1 MSNQPPYGG
10 YQGGGYPPPSAPG
23 GKTKTLGLDYSVAGL
38 LAYLPI
44 CCINV
49 ICSIIWLASEP
60 RENKVLRFHAMQS
73 LLLVAVAIIVGIVF
87 WILGLALAVGTPD
100 AGGAVGAGG
109 GILLFLVQLVISGV
123 LLILDIVAMIKA
135 YQGQIWKIPVI
146 GDIADKNT

>member
-10 YQGGGYPPPSAPG
+10 YQGGGYPPPG
-23 GKTKTLGLDYSVAGL
+23 GKTKTLGLDYGVAGL

-60 RENKVLRFHAMQS
+60 KENKVLRFHAMQS
-73 LLLVAVAIIVGIVF
+73 LLLVGACIVIGIVF
-87 WILGLALAVGTPD
+87 WILGFALAVGTPD
-100 AGGAVGAGG
+100 AVGFGGSM
-109 GILLFLVQLVISGV
+109 LLLLLQLVVGGV
-123 LLILDIVAMIKA
+123 VLILDIVAMVKA
-135 YQGQIWKIPVI
+135 YQRQIWKIPII

>member
-10 YQGGGYPPPSAPG
+10 YQGGGYPPPSAPV
-23 GKTKTLGLDYSVAGL
+23 GKTRTLGLDYSVAGL

-60 RENKVLRFHAMQS
+60 KENKVLRFHAMQS
-73 LLLVAVAIIVGIVF
+73 LLLVGVAIVLGVVF
-87 WILGLALAVGTPD
+87 GILGSILTVGAPDAVG
-100 AGGAVGAGG
+100 VGG
-109 GILLFLVQLVISGV
+109 GLFLGLLQIVCSGV
-123 LLILDIVAMIKA
+123 ILIVDIVAMVKA

>member
-10 YQGGGYPPPSAPG
+10 YQGGGYPPPSSPG
-23 GKTKTLGLDYSVAGL
+23 GKTKTLGLDYGVAGL

-60 RENKVLRFHAMQS
+60 KENKVLRFHAMQS
-73 LLLVAVAIIVGIVF
+73 LLLVGVCIVLGIVF
-87 WILGLALAVGTPD
+87 WILGFALAVGTPD
-100 AGGAVGAGG
+100 AVGFGGSM
-109 GILLFLVQLVISGV
+109 LLLLVQLVVGGIV
-123 LLILDIVAMIKA
+123 LILDIVAMVKA
-135 YQGQIWKIPVI
+135 YQQQIWKIPVI

>member
-1 MSNQPPYGG
+1 MSYQPPYGG
-10 YQGGGYPPPSAPG
+10 LT

-49 ICSIIWLASEP
+49 ITSIIWLVSEP
-60 RENKVLRFHAMQS
+60 KENKVLRFHALQS
-73 LLLVAVAIIVGIVF
+73 LLLVGVCIIVGVVF
-87 WILGLALAVGTPD
+87 WILGFVLAVGASQSAT
-100 AGGAVGAGG
+100 VGVGG
-109 GILLFLVQLVISGV
+109 GFLLLLIELVVSGV
-123 LLILDIVAMIKA
+123 IFIVDIVALVKA

>member
-44 CCINV
+44 CCINL

-60 RENKVLRFHAMQS
+60 KDNKVLRFHAMQS
-73 LLLVAVAIIVGIVF
+73 LLMNGVLVVLIVVY
-87 WILGLALAVGTPD
+87 WILSAVLVVGTPD
-100 AGGAVGAGG
+100 AVGFGGSL
-109 GILLFLVQLVISGV
+109 ILS
-123 LLILDIVAMIKA
+123 LLIFIVLGIWLIVDIIAMVKA

>member
-10 YQGGGYPPPSAPG
+10 YQGGGYPPPSSPG

-60 RENKVLRFHAMQS
+60 KENKVLRFHAMQS
-73 LLLVAVAIIVGIVF
+73 LLLVGAAIIIGVVF
-87 WILGLALAVGTPD
+87 WILAIVLAVGTPD
-100 AGGAVGAGG
+100 AVG
-109 GILLFLVQLVISGV
+109 GIGNLFLFLLQILVSGV
-123 LLILDIVAMIKA
+123 LLIVDIVAMVKA

-146 GDIADKNT
+146 GDIADRNT